1 LKRPFKEESS
11 VRKPEKKIIP
21 LWIFL
26 YGLVTVPLSLLA
38 TAGLSRVVDYSIT
51 EMAVI
56 FVLIG
61 VATAIILGFVR
72 FRAWRYTLRDDH
84 LYLEYGIFIKVRTMM
99 PYVRIQHIDSQR
111 RVSDRLLGLSRLVV
125 YTAGS
130 RGADVAIPGLLP
142 DDAHDMQ
149 EKLRD
154 LAIESE
160 DRDGV

>member
-1 LKRPFKEESS
+1 M
-11 VRKPEKKIIP
+11 RKPEKKIIP

-26 YGLVTVPLSLLA
+26 YGLVTVPLSLIV
-38 TAGLSRVVDYSIT
+38 TAGLSRVLEYSSVDIAGFLVSLGI
-51 EMAVI
+51 
-56 FVLIG
+56 L
-61 VATAIILGFVR
+61 TAIILGFVR
-72 FRAWRYTLRDDH
+72 FRAWRYALRDDH
-84 LYLEYGIFIKVRTMM
+84 LYLEYGVFIKVRTMM
-99 PYVRIQHIDSQR
+99 PYVRIQHIDTQR
-111 RVSDRLLGLSRLVV
+111 RFSDRLLGLSRLVV

-142 DDAHDMQ
+142 DESNEIQ

>member
-1 LKRPFKEESS
+1 MYFVEESS

-38 TAGLSRVVDYSIT
+38 TAGLSRVFEYST
-51 EMAVI
+51 MDMAVFLV
-56 FVLIG
+56 FVG
-61 VATAIILGFVR
+61 VAAAIILGFVR

-84 LYLEYGIFIKVRTMM
+84 LYLEYGVFIKVRTMM
-99 PYVRIQHIDSQR
+99 PYVRVQHIDTQR
-111 RVSDRLLGLSRLVV
+111 RISDRLLGLSRLVV

-130 RGADVAIPGLLP
+130 RGADVSIPGLLP
-142 DDAHDMQ
+142 EDADDMQ

>member
-1 LKRPFKEESS
+1 M
-11 VRKPEKKIIP
+11 RKPEKKIIP

-26 YGLVTVPLSLLA
+26 YGLVTVPVSLLL
-38 TAGLSRVVDYSIT
+38 TAGLSRVTDYSPMDIGL
-51 EMAVI
+51 
-56 FVLIG
+56 VLVSLG
-61 VATAIILGFVR
+61 VLTAILLGYVR
-72 FRAWRYTLRDDH
+72 FRAWRYALRDDH
-84 LYLEYGIFIKVRTMM
+84 LYLEYGVFIKVRTMM

-111 RVSDRLLGLSRLVV
+111 RFSDRLLGLSRLVV

-142 DDAHDMQ
+142 NEAHEIQ